1 MAEIVTMALFCAALV
16 SCIAAGIS
24 IVPALAVGVLIFLV
38 HGRLT
43 GHAWKP
49 MLRGGFATMKAAS
62 IVVVTFV
69 LIGLLTTVW
78 RAAGTVPF
86 IVTNATALVRP
97 HVVILLTFLLNCLMS
112 LLTGSSFASAATMGV
127 ITMTLGTSMQVSPMF
142 LGGAILSGVYFGD
155 RCSPVSTSAQLVK
168 TLTHTNIFENIRLML
183 RTAAIPFVLTCVVYA
198 SLALCTRPSAGSVDV
213 AALFGGAFNL
223 HWVTVLPAVVLIVLA
238 VARVDVRLTMGASIC
253 TALPIC
259 LFVQH
264 MDWLSVARALVFGY
278 HCTDSRVAPLID
290 GGGIVSMI
298 KVMLIVC
305 ISSSYSGI
313 FQETGLLRGAHLLVR
328 RIADRIG
335 GFGATFVTSMVTG
348 CVACNQTLS
357 IMLTD
362 QLCREVEPDE
372 HRHAINL
379 EDTAVVVAPLIPW
392 SIAGAVPLASVGA
405 PTVSLLFACFLY
417 LLPITGLLAASLPLP
432 CRTAIRGNMAEGG
445 IVRRRRTPLRR
456 QST

>member
-1 MAEIVTMALFCAALV
+1 MAEIVTMALFCTALV
-16 SCIAAGIS
+16 ACIAAGIS
-24 IVPALAVGVLIFLV
+24 IVPALAVGVLVFLI

-49 MLRGGFATMKAAS
+49 MLRKGFTTMKAAS

-69 LIGLLTTVW
+69 LIGLLTTLW

-86 IVTNATALVRP
+86 IVANTTTLIRP
-97 HVVILLTFLLNCLMS
+97 HVVILLAFLLNCLMS

-127 ITMTLGTSMQVSPMF
+127 ITMTLGTSMQVSPLF

-168 TLTHTNIFENIRLML
+168 TLTHTNIFDNIRLML
-183 RTAAIPFVLTCVVYA
+183 RTAAVPFALTYVVYA
-198 SLALCTRPSAGSVDV
+198 ALALCTHPSVGSMDV
-213 AALFGGAFNL
+213 AGLFAEAFNL

-264 MDWLSVARALVFGY
+264 MDWLSVGRALMLGY
-278 HCTDSRVAPLID
+278 HCPNAQVAPLID
-290 GGGIVSMI
+290 GGGVISMI

-313 FQETGLLRGAHLLVR
+313 FQETGLLGGAHRMIR
-328 RIADRIG
+328 RIANRVG
-335 GFGATFVTSMVTG
+335 GFCATLITSIVTS

-372 HRHAINL
+372 QRHAINL

-405 PTVSLLFACFLY
+405 PTASLSFACFLY
-417 LLPITGLLAASLPLP
+417 LLPLYR
-432 CRTAIRGNMAEGG
+432 CIR
-445 IVRRRRTPLRR
+445 RKRTPHRP
-456 QST
+456 QSTSAESK